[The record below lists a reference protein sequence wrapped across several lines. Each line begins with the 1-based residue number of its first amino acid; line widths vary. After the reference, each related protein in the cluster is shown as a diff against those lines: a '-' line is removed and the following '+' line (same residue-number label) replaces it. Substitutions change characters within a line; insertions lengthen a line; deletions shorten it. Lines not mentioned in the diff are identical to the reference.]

1 MSENLSYFEQYE
13 ARRSAVAQREAQRKR
28 QQELAESSGYS
39 SIQLQP
45 DGSYKWVHT
54 DEEPSVTNSMS
65 VGTGVT
71 SSSFWRAEFG
81 PRSNHNNYY
90 NNYHSMREY
99 RPQYR
104 LRKTYTFIGDV
115 KVLQDCHIE
124 RKDYTDSELWHIQED
139 VFNEYNI

>member
-54 DEEPSVTNSMS
+54 DEEPSVTNRVS
-65 VGTGVT
+65 T
-71 SSSFWRAEFG
+71 SHLRSAFHPAEFG
-81 PRSNHNNYY
+81 SRGNHNNY
-90 NNYHSMREY
+90 NNYHSVSL
-99 RPQYR
+99 PQYR

-124 RKDYTDSELWHIQED
+124 RKDYTDSELWHVQED
-139 VFNEYNI
+139 VFNEYNIQ